1 MFNFIF
7 TSSRGPIIIKHGG
20 GGWRTLEDHMISRGK
35 GKGNQSLPTKVKR
48 GGGLGNC
55 RNSLPILRL
64 LMSGDR
70 KNITEP

>member
-1 MFNFIF
+1 MEDF
-7 TSSRGPIIIKHGG
+7 RGSHDFQGE
-20 GGWRTLEDHMISRGK
+20 R
-35 GKGNQSLPTKVKR
+35 KGNQSLPTKVG

>member
-1 MFNFIF
+1 MIF
-7 TSSRGPIIIKHGG
+7 G
-20 GGWRTLEDHMISRGK
+20 GK
-35 GKGNQSLPTKVKR
+35 GRQRLKG

-55 RNSLPILRL
+55 INLLPILRL

>member
-1 MFNFIF
+1 MIF
-7 TSSRGPIIIKHGG
+7 GGKGRG
-20 GGWRTLEDHMISRGK
+20 ISRCRQRLK
-35 GKGNQSLPTKVKR
+35 

-55 RNSLPILRL
+55 RNSLPIFRL